1 MIALSKINIQ
11 FFSETMDEYNLLI
24 NELRNSNGSEI
35 NFNLSPLKNF
45 IVKDDEII
53 IIKLKSIESEILKKL
68 AENRKSIKNQII
80 FVVNENN
87 ALAASYLAKIG
98 FMNIFVFPQEITRLI
113 NFLKDIIKKRTY
125 LTSID
130 FSENTE
136 KFDNSFNDII
146 GTSPEIKKIIEF
158 SKKAAENKHLNILI
172 LGETGTGKGLLA
184 RSIHNYMSD
193 KKSSFIDI
201 VCTAIPEN
209 LMESELFGYEKGAF
223 TNALNQK
230 IGLFEAANNGTLFLD
245 EIGDL
250 SINIQTKLL
259 RVIDRKVIRR
269 LGGLIDIP
277 VNSRIISATN
287 RELEPMIEAKM
298 FRRDLYHRL
307 NVVSVELPPLRFRT
321 EDIIPLAFYFI
332 DHFNRTF
339 GKDVKEIDNDFKE
352 FALNYSWPGNI
363 REFKNT
369 IERAILLCEDKKLR
383 LKDFLDFN
391 NVPLNLSLYQENS
404 LFFPHLIRIDLNYK
418 ETDIHDLSKLYAK
431 KVLTKM
437 RGNKSKTS
445 KILGISRPKLDS
457 LLK

>member
-1 MIALSKINIQ
+1 MDGKININ
-11 FFSETMDEYNLLI
+11 FFSESAEDYNILVK
-24 NELRNSNGSEI
+24 EFKNSDVNEI
-35 NFNLSPLKNF
+35 NFNLSSLKKF
-45 IVKDDEII
+45 IINNDEII
-53 IIKLKSIESEILKKL
+53 IIKLNSIESEILKKL
-68 AENRKSIKNQII
+68 SENRRAIKNQII
-80 FVVNENN
+80 FVLKENN
-87 ALAASYLAKIG
+87 ALIASYLVKIG
-98 FMNIFVFPQEITRLI
+98 FVNIFVLPQELTKLIT
-113 NFLKDIIKKRTY
+113 FLKDIIKKRTY

-146 GTSPEIKKIIEF
+146 GSSAEIKKIIEF
-158 SKKAAENKHLNILI
+158 SKKVSGNKHLNILI

-184 RSIHNYMSD
+184 RSIHNFMNE
-193 KKSSFIDI
+193 KKSRFIDI

-230 IGLFEAANNGTLFLD
+230 AGLFEAANNGTLFLD

-269 LGGLIDIP
+269 LGGLVDIP
-277 VNSRIISATN
+277 INSRIISATN
-287 RELEPMIEAKM
+287 RELELMIEAKM

-307 NVVSVELPPLRFRT
+307 NVVSIELPPLRLRT
-321 EDIIPLAFYFI
+321 DDIIPLAYHFI

-339 GKDVKEIDNDFKE
+339 GKEVKEIDNDFKE

-391 NVPLNLSLYQENS
+391 NVPINLSLFQENS
-404 LFFPHLIRIDLNYK
+404 LFFPHIIKFDLNYK
-418 ETDIHDLSKLYAK
+418 ETDIHDLGKLYAK

>member
-1 MIALSKINIQ
+1 MIDEKINIK
-11 FFSETMDEYNLLI
+11 FFSETEEDFNLFAYELIHLNYN
-24 NELRNSNGSEI
+24 EI
-35 NFNLSPLKNF
+35 NFDLCQPEKFNINN
-45 IVKDDEII
+45 DEII
-53 IIKLKSIESEILKKL
+53 IVQVNNIESEILKKII
-68 AENRKSIKNQII
+68 EIRNKVKNQII
-80 FVVNENN
+80 FVLHENN
-87 ALAASYLAKIG
+87 ALIASFLVKNG
-98 FMNIFVFPQEITRLI
+98 FLNIFVFPHELKKLI
-113 NFLKDIIKKRTY
+113 NFLQDTIKKRTY

-136 KFDNSFNDII
+136 TSNSSFENII
-146 GTSPEIKKIIEF
+146 GTSSEIKRIIEF

-184 RSIHNYMSD
+184 RAIHKYNND
-193 KKSSFIDI
+193 EKSPFVDI

-223 TNALNQK
+223 TNAITQK
-230 IGLFEAANNGTLFLD
+230 IGLFEVANNGTLFLD

-250 SINIQTKLL
+250 SFNIQVKLL

-269 LGGLIDIP
+269 LGGINDIP

-287 RELEPMIEAKM
+287 RSLELMLNANL

-307 NVVSVELPPLRFRT
+307 NVVSIELPPLRMRT
-321 EDIIPLAFYFI
+321 EDILPITYHFI
-332 DHFNRTF
+332 DRFNRMF
-339 GKDVKEIDNDFKE
+339 GKNVKEIDNEFQE

-363 REFKNT
+363 RELKNT
-369 IERAILLCEDKKLR
+369 IERAILLCEDAKLR
-383 LKDFLDFN
+383 LRDFLDFN
-391 NVPLNLSLYQENS
+391 NVPINLSLVQENS

-418 ETDIHDLSKLYAK
+418 KTDMFNLNKLYAK
-431 KVLTKM
+431 KVLIKM

>member
-1 MIALSKINIQ
+1 MINKKININ
-11 FFSETMDEYNLLI
+11 FFSESRENFNLLAEEI
-24 NELRNSNGSEI
+24 KYLNSDEI
-35 NFNLSPLKNF
+35 NFEFYQIANF
-45 IVKDDEII
+45 NFKDDEII
-53 IIKLKSIESEILKKL
+53 IVQPSNSESLIVKTISE
-68 AENRKSIKNQII
+68 SHIKNKII
-80 FVVNENN
+80 FILHENN
-87 ALAASYLAKIG
+87 ALLASFLIKIG
-98 FMNIFVFPQEITRLI
+98 YTNIFVLPHEIKRLM
-113 NFLKDIIKKRTY
+113 NFLKDIIKKRAY

-136 KFDNSFNDII
+136 TFDNSFNDII
-146 GTSPEIKKIIEF
+146 GSSSEMKKIIEF
-158 SKKAAENKHLNILI
+158 SKKVAGNKHLNILI

-184 RSIHNYMSD
+184 KSIHNYLNED
-193 KKSSFIDI
+193 SSPFIDI
-201 VCTAIPEN
+201 ICTAIPEN

-287 RELEPMIEAKM
+287 RELEDMIELKM

-307 NVVSVELPPLRFRT
+307 NVVSIELPPLRLRT
-321 EDIIPLAFYFI
+321 EDIIPLAFHFI

-339 GKDVKEIDNDFKE
+339 GKEVKEIDGEFKE
-352 FALNYSWPGNI
+352 FVLNYSWPGNI

-391 NVPLNLSLYQENS
+391 NVPLNLSLFQENS
-404 LFFPHLIRIDLNYK
+404 LFFPHLIRIDLNFK
-418 ETDIHDLSKLYAK
+418 ETDIHGLSKLYAK
-431 KVLTKM
+431 KVLLKM

>member
-1 MIALSKINIQ
+1 MDGKVNIN
-11 FFSETMDEYNLLI
+11 FFSESTEEYNLLVKGFKSSEV
-24 NELRNSNGSEI
+24 NEI
-35 NFNLSPLKNF
+35 NFNLLQLKNF
-45 IVKDDEII
+45 FINDNDII
-53 IIKLKSIESEILKKL
+53 LIKLNNIESATLKKL
-68 AENRKSIKNQII
+68 TENRKSVKNQII
-80 FVVNENN
+80 FVLNANN
-87 ALAASYLAKIG
+87 ALIASYLVKIG
-98 FMNIFVFPQEITRLI
+98 FINIFVLPQELTKLI
-113 NFLKDIIKKRTY
+113 NFIKDIIKRRTY

-136 KFDNSFNDII
+136 KFDNSFSDII
-146 GTSPEIKKIIEF
+146 GSSSEIKKIIAF

-184 RSIHNYMSD
+184 RSIHNFMNED
-193 KKSSFIDI
+193 KSTFIDI

-223 TNALNQK
+223 TNALSQK

-269 LGGLIDIP
+269 LGGLVDIP

-287 RELEPMIEAKM
+287 RELELMIEAKM

-307 NVVSVELPPLRFRT
+307 NVVSIELPPLRLRT
-321 EDIIPLAFYFI
+321 DDIIPLAYHFI

-339 GKDVKEIDNDFKE
+339 GKEVKEIDNDFKE

-391 NVPLNLSLYQENS
+391 NVPINLSLYQENS
-404 LFFPHLIRIDLNYK
+404 LFFPHIIRFDLNYK

>member
-1 MIALSKINIQ
+1 MIDEKLNIK
-11 FFSETMDEYNLLI
+11 FFSESKEDYDLLTEEV
-24 NELRNSNGSEI
+24 NKLNNGGI
-35 NFNLSPLKNF
+35 NFNLFPPENF
-45 IVKDDEII
+45 VVYDNEILI
-53 IIKLKSIESEILKKL
+53 IQLKSFESEILKKITQS
-68 AENRKSIKNQII
+68 NKKIKNRII
-80 FVVNENN
+80 FIIHENN
-87 ALAASYLAKIG
+87 ALIASNLIKNG
-98 FMNIFVFPQEITRLI
+98 FLDIFVLPQEIKKLI
-113 NFLKDIIKKRTY
+113 SFLNKIIKERTY
-125 LTSID
+125 LTSVD

-136 KFDNSFNDII
+136 RSDNSFSDII
-146 GTSPEIKKIIEF
+146 GTSSEIKKIIEF
-158 SKKAAENKHLNILI
+158 SKKVSDNKKLNILI

-184 RSIHNYMSD
+184 RSIHNY
-193 KKSSFIDI
+193 SSEKNSPFVDI

-223 TNALNQK
+223 TSAINQK

-259 RVIDRKVIRR
+259 RVIDRKIIRR
-269 LGGLIDIP
+269 LGGLNDMP

-287 RELEPMIEAKM
+287 RELELMIEANM

-307 NVVSVELPPLRFRT
+307 NVVSIELPPLRLRT
-321 EDIIPLAFYFI
+321 EDIIPLAYHFI
-332 DHFNRTF
+332 DHFNRIF
-339 GKDVKEIDNDFKE
+339 GKQVKEIDDEFKE

-363 REFKNT
+363 REFRNT

-383 LKDFLDFN
+383 LRDFLDFN
-391 NVPLNLSLYQENS
+391 NVPSNLSLYQENS

-418 ETDIHDLSKLYAK
+418 EIDIHGLSKLYAK
-431 KVLTKM
+431 KVLIKM

-445 KILGISRPKLDS
+445 KILGISRPKLDA

>member
-1 MIALSKINIQ
+1 MNNGIININ
-11 FFSETMDEYNLLI
+11 FFSDSVKDYKLI
-24 NELRNSNGSEI
+24 ANELEQLIPEEI
-35 NFNLSPLKNF
+35 HFGQFQTQNFNIGN
-45 IVKDDEII
+45 DEII
-53 IIKLKSIESEILKKL
+53 IIQANNIEDEILKKL
-68 AENRKSIKNQII
+68 TNIAKEIKNKII
-80 FVVNENN
+80 FILHENN
-87 ALAASYLAKIG
+87 ALIASFLVKNG
-98 FMNIFVFPQEITRLI
+98 FFNIFVFPQELNKLI
-113 NFLKDIIKKRTY
+113 SFLLDIIKTRPY
-125 LTSID
+125 LSSVD

-136 KFDNSFNDII
+136 TSNNSFEGII
-146 GTSPEIKKIIEF
+146 GSSNEIKKIKEF
-158 SKKAAENKHLNILI
+158 AKRVAKNKHLNILI

-184 RSIHNYMSD
+184 RSIHNYMNEKESP
-193 KKSSFIDI
+193 FIDI

-250 SINIQTKLL
+250 SLNIQTKLL

-307 NVVSVELPPLRFRT
+307 NVVSIELPPLRFRT
-321 EDIIPLAFYFI
+321 EDILTLAYYFI

-339 GKDVKEIDNDFKE
+339 GKEVKEIDNDFKE
-352 FALNYSWPGNI
+352 FVLNYSWPGNV
-363 REFKNT
+363 REFRNT

-404 LFFPHLIRIDLNYK
+404 LFFPHFIRIDLNYK

-431 KVLTKM
+431 KVLLKM